1 MNLAKP
7 KVTQVVIASLLVAL
21 LQTFALPQ
29 QVQAAGTSGSIQF
42 DLTGTPSAPTNRQYV
57 RVPGVTSITSDFTY
71 ELWVKFKTLGAGGF
85 QSFLGQYGGTGQW
98 FLQQMDTTKKFR
110 LYSQYGE
117 LSPGVNLVENSWYHI
132 ALVRYSNN
140 INLYVN
146 GETATATPL
155 VRSGTWGNSTEF
167 TVGGVGTGGDRF
179 NGSISNVRY
188 VNRAIYTSSFSPPTS
203 QLTAISGTLLL
214 LNTTNDANYLNDDS
228 TVPASLTIAYDT
240 PTASAAS
247 PFMSLSSISDTVT
260 VGTAITSYT
269 LTNPNSA
276 ETYTATV
283 VGGGTFSSPTNGI
296 SFNSTTGLFSGTPES
311 ATATISYRVAGAT
324 SKAAAIYSL
333 KVASGQTITFPSLG
347 NITLGG
353 IAPTLAATAS
363 SGLTLSYA
371 STTTGVCTVSGS
383 SITVLTG
390 GTCSITASQAGD
402 ATYGAAANVSK
413 SFTITAPA
421 VTNTY
426 VQTPAPAPTKTQP
439 PMVLTADKSTL
450 GWNEVTPIKLTGGVD
465 SGTVT
470 YLNSGDTLCIVD
482 VASSSLVTTT
492 PGTCIMTAV
501 NSGDFEYIWER
512 SNEITINVVADLPA
526 VRVITKKSTI
536 YCVKGKTTKK
546 VTGTKP
552 KCPVGYKKR
561 S

>member
-1 MNLAKP
+1 VNLAKL
-7 KVTQVVIASLLVAL
+7 KVSQVVIASLVLAL

-42 DLTGTPSAPTNRQYV
+42 DLTGTPPTSPTNRQYV
-57 RVPGVTSITSDFTY
+57 TVPGITEISSDFTY
-71 ELWVKFKTLGAGGF
+71 ELWVKFKTLGNGNY

-98 FLQQMDTTKKFR
+98 FLQQMSGDKKFR
-110 LYSQYGE
+110 LYSQWGS
-117 LSPGVNLVENSWYHI
+117 LDPAVNLVENSWYHI

-155 VRSGTWGNSTEF
+155 VRSGTWGNSTQF
-167 TVGGVGTGGDRF
+167 TVGGVSTGGDRF

-188 VNRAIYTSSFSPPTS
+188 VNRAIYTSSFSPPTT

-214 LNTTNDANYLNDDS
+214 LNTTNDANYLKDDS
-228 TVPASLTIAYDT
+228 TFNASLTSNDT

-311 ATATISYRVAGAT
+311 TTATISYRVAGAT

-333 KVASGQTITFPSLG
+333 KVASGQTITFSALG

-353 IAPTLAATAS
+353 TAPTLAATAS
-363 SGLTLSYA
+363 SGLTLSYT
-371 STTTGVCTVSGS
+371 STTTSVCTVSGS
-383 SITVLTG
+383 SITVLTA

-450 GWNEVTPIKLTGGVD
+450 GWNEVTPIKLSGGVD

-482 VASSSLVTTT
+482 VSSNLLVTTT
-492 PGTCIMTAV
+492 PGTCIVTAV

-512 SNEITINVVADLPA
+512 SNEITINVVADLPS
-526 VRVITKKSTI
+526 VSVIAKKSTI

-546 VTGTKP
+546 VTGAKP